1 MRNLIPME
9 AQERVDHL
17 KLGSEMFAIL
27 DELYGDAA
35 TSVSILVN
43 KLLHLRL
50 TKVTDYDKMLEMCAA
65 VNKSNVILAQ
75 LDRDAAKHVRYNT
88 NILAH
93 LIDLLPGHY
102 REQWFDRKVDQPK
115 HNDNWELFNE
125 WLRHMEKRAN
135 AQKLAKLSKTSSGN
149 LECCGPGQETQEP
162 AQDEVDQT

>member
-1 MRNLIPME
+1 ME

-17 KLGSEMFAIL
+17 KLGSEMINIL
-27 DELYGDAA
+27 DELYGDSA

-65 VNKSNVILAQ
+65 VNKNNVILAP
-75 LDRDAAKHVRYNT
+75 LDRDAAKHVQYNT

-102 REQWFDRKVDQPK
+102 LEQWFDHKVDQPK
-115 HNDNWELFNE
+115 HNDDWELFNE

-135 AQKLAKLSKTSSGN
+135 AQKLANLSKANSGN
-149 LECCGPGQETQEP
+149 LECCGPGQETQDP
-162 AQDEVDQT
+162 AHDEVDQT